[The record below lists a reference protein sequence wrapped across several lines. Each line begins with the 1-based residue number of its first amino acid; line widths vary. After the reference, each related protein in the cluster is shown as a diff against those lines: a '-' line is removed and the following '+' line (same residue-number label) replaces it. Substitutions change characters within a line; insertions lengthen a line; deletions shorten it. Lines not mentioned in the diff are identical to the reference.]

1 MKRTILSLFVVL
13 MLLTVGLAQGPDR
26 RAALESMVAA
36 ERAFS
41 KAAGEHG
48 VRAAF
53 LMNLADDATLFRP
66 HAVNGKQWTE
76 ARPARPGL
84 LTWFPIYADVSRD
97 GDLGYTT
104 GPYEFRQSAGDKAID
119 QGYFMTIWKRQADGE
134 WKAVLDQ
141 GISTPPSTAA
151 PADLK
156 FAAPASAAGKTAA
169 AAALLDS
176 LLSVDREFATA
187 AARQGAAAAYA
198 IYTADDL
205 RLYRDGKFPFVG
217 KPAARP
223 VFAAAGALAWQPA
236 KADVS
241 RSGDL
246 GYTYGLAQWKASG
259 EAKVE
264 YANYVRLWKRQA
276 DGAWRVVL
284 EVFAPCPPPAN
295 SGQ

>member
-1 MKRTILSLFVVL
+1 MKRTTLSLFFVL
-13 MLLTVGLAQGPDR
+13 MFIATGVAQETDR
-26 RAALESMVAA
+26 RAALESIVAA
-36 ERAFS
+36 ERAFA
-41 KAAGEHG
+41 KAAAEHG

-76 ARPARPGL
+76 GRPDRPGL
-84 LTWFPIYADVSRD
+84 LTWFPTYADVSRD

-104 GPYEFRQSAGDKAID
+104 GPYEFRQSAGDKAINY
-119 QGYFMTIWKRQADGE
+119 GYFMTVWKRQADGQ

-141 GISTPPSTAA
+141 GVSTPPPTGA
-151 PADLK
+151 PADLQ
-156 FAAPASAAGKTAA
+156 FAAPAAPAGKTAA
-169 AAALLDS
+169 SVPPDS
-176 LLSVDREFATA
+176 LLGLDREFAA
-187 AARQGAAAAYA
+187 AAASKGAAAAYA
-198 IYTADDL
+198 TYAADDL
-205 RLYRDGKFPFVG
+205 RLYRDGRFPLVG

-223 VFAAAGALAWQPA
+223 IFSAGGALAWQPA

-246 GYTYGLAQWKASG
+246 GYTYGLAQWKASQ
-259 EAKVE
+259 EAKAE

-276 DGAWRVVL
+276 DGQWRVVL
-284 EVFAPCPPPAN
+284 EVFAPCPPPAH